1 MVEEH
6 AAAEYATGTYS
17 AECPDLSLLAHRP
30 CWQRQASCRG
40 AGTDLWFPVA
50 ADTVEAARAVCEACP
65 VRRPCLEHA
74 ITSSMA
80 LEGIWAGTTEVER
93 AQMRRARRAGA

>member
-65 VRRPCLEHA
+65 VRRPCLEYA